1 MKKIYIR
8 YKILVNGFYVL
19 NSYSIDGFTLKSS
32 SFDKEIFLNEYDEN
46 KNGAKFN
53 LNCYLESCLTDSQKL
68 TYNYFESDNY
78 EEYEISNK
86 LNINSQTVIKLLQ
99 TKKEIYNRID
109 DLERKL
115 RLIFNV
121 PLLFQIISI
130 EVYDEN
136 KRFLTAVQGNRQL
149 FFWNRLS
156 YNINPDEF
164 ANNSRFEFDFNAMK
178 NTNNN
183 HFNRALEFYN
193 DSFESEKITTR
204 FILIFSA
211 LEAIFNLDTENV
223 TEKIAR
229 YSAKLLAEENKKE
242 YDIIYTDIKKLYKKR
257 CDYIHGTKTNNIVDA
272 DEKLLRFYVRKIIIA
287 YWFVCI
293 YTNKTAKQILEYLN
307 NDEKLDLNVRI
318 CISTINAQDFST
330 QQRKA
335 IDIIEKELGKEI
347 PNETKQAILA
357 EISKKKK

>member
-1 MKKIYIR
+1 
-8 YKILVNGFYVL
+8 
-19 NSYSIDGFTLKSS
+19 
-32 SFDKEIFLNEYDEN
+32 
-46 KNGAKFN
+46 
-53 LNCYLESCLTDSQKL
+53 
-68 TYNYFESDNY
+68 
-78 EEYEISNK
+78 
-86 LNINSQTVIKLLQ
+86 
-99 TKKEIYNRID
+99 
-109 DLERKL
+109 
-115 RLIFNV
+115 
-121 PLLFQIISI
+121 
-130 EVYDEN
+130 
-136 KRFLTAVQGNRQL
+136 
-149 FFWNRLS
+149 
-156 YNINPDEF
+156 
-164 ANNSRFEFDFNAMK
+164 MK

-318 CISTINAQDFST
+318 CILTINAQDFST